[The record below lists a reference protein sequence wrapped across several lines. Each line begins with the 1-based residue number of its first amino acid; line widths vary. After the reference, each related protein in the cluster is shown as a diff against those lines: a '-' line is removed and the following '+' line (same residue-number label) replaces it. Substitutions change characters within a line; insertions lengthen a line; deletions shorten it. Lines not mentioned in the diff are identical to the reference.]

1 MNLLEKHGLNFEL
14 RIETLEDLWVL
25 SQFII
30 PGDKVFATTERKV
43 KIGSG
48 DKAKQV
54 KKIIFV
60 DLDVRKTNFDSSV
73 LRISGN
79 ICNETEFTAVGQS
92 HSLNFGVN
100 DKLKILKK
108 SILKFEEKLLDNAI
122 NSKKTKNFLVL
133 FDKDELIASEF
144 SDFNYS
150 ILFDKNGL
158 GSKKYHLE
166 ELNEEEQKFKILEP
180 FLKRDY
186 SNVIFSGPG
195 IYKEKLAKYIKD
207 KTGQK
212 IIIYPWTDV
221 SNSAVAKC
229 LKGISNSGVLEN
241 SQLSKESDSVSKLL
255 LNINAGNKNCYG
267 YENCVESIN
276 SGAVEE
282 LLISTKLIENSK
294 EDGTY
299 TEINDLMKLV
309 EQLNGSLVIVN
320 SKNES
325 GRILD
330 GIGSVACILRY

>member
-1 MNLLEKHGLNFEL
+1 MRLINKIGLNFEL

-25 SQFII
+25 SQFIV
-30 PGDKVFATTERKV
+30 PSDKVFATTERKV

-60 DLDVRKTNFDSSV
+60 ELDVSKTSFDTSV
-73 LRISGN
+73 LRVSGE
-79 ICNETEFTAVGQS
+79 ICNETEFTAIGQA
-92 HSLNFGVN
+92 HSLNFSVN
-100 DKLKILKK
+100 DKIKILKK
-108 SILKFEEKLLDNAI
+108 SVLKFEEKLLDNAI
-122 NSKKTKNFLVL
+122 DSKKSKNFLVL
-133 FDKDELIASEF
+133 FDKDELVVAEF

-180 FLKRDY
+180 FLSRDY
-186 SNVIFSGPG
+186 SNIIFAGPG
-195 IYKEKLAKYIKD
+195 IYKEKLSKYIKD

-212 IIIYPWTDV
+212 IIVFPWSDV

-229 LKGISNSGVLEN
+229 LKEISSSGVIEN
-241 SQLSKESDSVSKLL
+241 SQLSKESEVVSKLL
-255 LNINAGNKNCYG
+255 LNINSGNKNCYG
-267 YENCVESIN
+267 YKNCVESIS
-276 SGAVEE
+276 SGAVET
-282 LLISTKLIENSK
+282 LLISTKLIEKSK

-299 TEINDLMKLV
+299 IEISELMKLV
-309 EQLNGSLVIVN
+309 EQLNGDLVIVN

-330 GIGSVACILRY
+330 GLGSVACILRY